1 VSRRP
6 PPRRQLPANVRRA
19 VPPATL
25 VVLAAV
31 GLGVLGASPV
41 HALALGTAGLSAVLL
56 WFGTGYAPDGTWP
69 ELPDPERHGAR
80 RDVAELGWGVV
91 GKDGRVNGRAAR
103 RVGAL
108 AGRHLAR
115 HGVEG
120 SLAAPAVAE
129 RAEPLVG
136 RAVARGLHAHAAQGR
151 LPTQRELQ
159 TWIEAVE
166 RLATQP
172 PEEGTTR

>member
-1 VSRRP
+1 MNRPVPGRRA
-6 PPRRQLPANVRRA
+6 PAWVRRA
-19 VPPATL
+19 APPATL

-31 GLGVLGASPV
+31 ALGVLGASPA
-41 HALALGTAGLSAVLL
+41 HAVALGAAALSAVLL
-56 WFGTGYAPDGTWP
+56 WFGTGYAADGTWP
-69 ELPDPERHGAR
+69 ELPDAERHGAR

-103 RVGAL
+103 RAVAL
-108 AGRHLAR
+108 AERHLAR
-115 HGVEG
+115 QGVPG
-120 SLAAPAVAE
+120 PLADPAVAE
-129 RAEPLVG
+129 RAEPLLG
-136 RAVARGLHAHAAQGR
+136 RAVARGAHACAARGH

-172 PEEGTTR
+172 PDEGTTR